1 MLAPPRMLA
10 VRGRGGSGCVTARSS
25 HVRSAVHADR
35 DRGWGARLARDP
47 VRDSKE
53 AGKRGGGV
61 PQPPGDGSHPP
72 LCFSVTQRLLGVAGW
87 GFHWL
92 FLFQTRLEGEKKKKE
107 KDQISVPLNCPG
119 FVQPTVIVRLAL

>member
-1 MLAPPRMLA
+1 MCDGPELPRPE
-10 VRGRGGSGCVTARSS
+10 
-25 HVRSAVHADR
+25 RSA
-35 DRGWGARLARDP
+35 RGQGPWLGSPAGPGPCARQQGGR
-47 VRDSKE
+47 E
-53 AGKRGGGV
+53 AGGGV
-61 PQPPGDGSHPP
+61 PQPPRDGSHPP